1 MAGTVITNKGL
12 ALMAKL
18 LALEG
23 ELKFTRAA
31 VGDGE
36 VPSGIAPAVLTGLMH
51 EVHEADIASCVYQGG
66 DQSTITLQVSSVGLQ
81 QGFLVTEVGLFAQD
95 PNEGEILYA
104 YLSLQSDP
112 QYIYATNSNLLKYAE
127 FELNVV
133 VGAMTSVTAVINPKS
148 LINYDRIVHQVEG
161 ANSDQIPGMD
171 LIQEIVD
178 QILKNRTL
186 LEAAGI
192 GMDSIVELQADSSIK
207 EIRKDGNYFI
217 YSTTDLV
224 TVKIEEFKE
233 SGELVEEKNVIG
245 STGLIPLF
253 SLISQL
259 NKKKEELEYVL
270 QSNYYTKKEIDG
282 SLNGKS
288 NTGHLHDERYY
299 TEGEVNNL
307 LSGKAGTAVATQ
319 TTNGLESAADKKKL
333 DGIKSGAE
341 VNQNAFSKITS
352 GNVTIAANA
361 KEATLLLQA
370 GSNVTITAD
379 NATKKVT
386 IAATKDGGNA
396 ATLGGHAATYFAQ
409 ANHNHD
415 SRYYTE
421 TEVNNL
427 LSGKAAAT
435 HTHSYLSL
443 SGGTLTGNLK
453 VNTTLNAVN
462 FQENGV
468 AGHLVYIGS
477 TAPSN
482 TNMVWID

>member
-1 MAGTVITNKGL
+1 MSHLIVKDPPVFTEEIYKIERVDLITADLENEIKG
-12 ALMAKL
+12 KL
-18 LALEG
+18 LNNEIYVKKLAEEIQKKSDAHIG
-23 ELKFTRAA
+23 NN
-31 VGDGE
+31 
-36 VPSGIAPAVLTGLMH
+36 VLH
-51 EVHEADIASCVYQGG
+51 
-66 DQSTITLQVSSVGLQ
+66 
-81 QGFLVTEVGLFAQD
+81 
-95 PNEGEILYA
+95 
-104 YLSLQSDP
+104 
-112 QYIYATNSNLLKYAE
+112 
-127 FELNVV
+127 
-133 VGAMTSVTAVINPKS
+133 VTA
-148 LINYDRIVHQVEG
+148 
-161 ANSDQIPGMD
+161 
-171 LIQEIVD
+171 
-178 QILKNRTL
+178 
-186 LEAAGI
+186 
-192 GMDSIVELQADSSIK
+192 
-207 EIRKDGNYFI
+207 
-217 YSTTDLV
+217 
-224 TVKIEEFKE
+224 
-233 SGELVEEKNVIG
+233 EEKQNW
-245 STGLIPLF
+245 S
-253 SLISQL
+253 S
-259 NKKKEELEYVL
+259 
-270 QSNYYTKKEIDG
+270 
-282 SLNGKS
+282 
-288 NTGHLHDERYY
+288 
-299 TEGEVNNL
+299 
-307 LSGKAGTAVATQ
+307 KAGTAVATQ

-409 ANHNHD
+409 ASHNHD
-415 SRYYTE
+415 GRYYTE

-427 LSGKAAAT
+427 LNGKAAAT

>member
-1 MAGTVITNKGL
+1 MEDFAIKNPPEFNQNLRKLETTDRNHADVFNK
-12 ALMAKL
+12 
-18 LALEG
+18 
-23 ELKFTRAA
+23 
-31 VGDGE
+31 
-36 VPSGIAPAVLTGLMH
+36 
-51 EVHEADIASCVYQGG
+51 
-66 DQSTITLQVSSVGLQ
+66 
-81 QGFLVTEVGLFAQD
+81 
-95 PNEGEILYA
+95 
-104 YLSLQSDP
+104 
-112 QYIYATNSNLLKYAE
+112 E
-127 FELNVV
+127 FEQ
-133 VGAMTSVTAVINPKS
+133 
-148 LINYDRIVHQVEG
+148 LINNDVFLKAVANLVVEHMEND
-161 ANSDQIPGMD
+161 AIHVTNQDKQ
-171 LIQEIVD
+171 
-178 QILKNRTL
+178 TW
-186 LEAAGI
+186 
-192 GMDSIVELQADSSIK
+192 SS
-207 EIRKDGNYFI
+207 
-217 YSTTDLV
+217 
-224 TVKIEEFKE
+224 
-233 SGELVEEKNVIG
+233 
-245 STGLIPLF
+245 
-253 SLISQL
+253 
-259 NKKKEELEYVL
+259 
-270 QSNYYTKKEIDG
+270 
-282 SLNGKS
+282 
-288 NTGHLHDERYY
+288 
-299 TEGEVNNL
+299 
-307 LSGKAGTAVATQ
+307 KAGTAVATQ

-409 ANHNHD
+409 SNHNHD

-482 TNMVWID
+482 TNMVWVD